1 VYKNQERRKYKR
13 IEKPYMVRFQVKQ
26 YKGLEISYAEWD
38 MVALKDLCAGGVFFN
53 SSKNLGIN
61 SLLDLKID
69 VSTDSSP
76 IECVGTVLRV
86 KKQQYTS
93 IFGIAAAFME
103 IGAQDKE
110 MINKTAAEISRQ
122 ERQTPITPFLP
133 S

>member
-1 VYKNQERRKYKR
+1 
-13 IEKPYMVRFQVKQ
+13 MARFQVKQ
-26 YKGLEISYAEWD
+26 YKGLEISYAECD
-38 MVALKDLCAGGVFFN
+38 MVALMDLSAGGVFFY
-53 SSKNLGIN
+53 SSKNLGID

-76 IECVGTVLRV
+76 IECVGIVLRV

-103 IGAQDKE
+103 ISAQDKE
-110 MINKTAAEISRQ
+110 MINKTAEEISRQ
-122 ERQTPITPFLP
+122 EMRTPITPFLP

>member
-1 VYKNQERRKYKR
+1 
-13 IEKPYMVRFQVKQ
+13 MVRFQVKQ

-38 MVALKDLCAGGVFFN
+38 MVALKDLGAGGVFFN
-53 SSKNLGIN
+53 SSKNLGID
-61 SLLDLKID
+61 SLLNLKID

-76 IECVGTVLRV
+76 IECVGIVLRV

-93 IFGIAAAFME
+93 IFGNAAAFME

-110 MINKTAAEISRQ
+110 MINKTAAEISRK
-122 ERQTPITPFLP
+122 ERRTPITPFLP